1 MLRVKAY
8 LIVQRNATRD
18 YLGTAA
24 LVDRLGE
31 EPAAA
36 VLARIDD
43 YYADRSNEEDSVL
56 TSLVLRLAEPAPK
69 DPKVTRQL
77 RSYKELDRRWH
88 DWASVVAVCTDVA
101 DRLLDLV
108 EQEQRLSGPG
118 LRRVRH
124 VEVDP
129 AAPVSTW
136 PYEALVAILERGRSG
151 TGRFLRTS
159 SGATPGVPS
168 PARWRT
174 ISTSRKSSARRA

>member
-1 MLRVKAY
+1 MPRARVSE
-8 LIVQRNATRD
+8 LIRSRHGAIPGV
-18 YLGTAA
+18 GC
-24 LVDRLGE
+24 
-31 EPAAA
+31 PAAA

-108 EQEQRLSGPG
+108 EQEQR
-118 LRRVRH
+118 
-124 VEVDP
+124 
-129 AAPVSTW
+129 
-136 PYEALVAILERGRSG
+136 
-151 TGRFLRTS
+151 
-159 SGATPGVPS
+159 
-168 PARWRT
+168 
-174 ISTSRKSSARRA
+174 